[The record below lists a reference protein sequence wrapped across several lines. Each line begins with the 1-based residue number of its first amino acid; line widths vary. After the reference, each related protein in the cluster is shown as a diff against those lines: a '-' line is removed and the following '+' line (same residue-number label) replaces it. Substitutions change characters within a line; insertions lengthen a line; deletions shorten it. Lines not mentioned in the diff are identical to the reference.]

1 MLRQQDPL
9 GQQKASDAERRSLQN
24 APSMSKSSYE
34 YQLEGRP
41 KKEWF
46 ARELLQPVKAA
57 LKPSAAASRERDDY
71 EVSRVLEVR
80 GAMPS
85 CSTVAS
91 YPTAERTPDRAEN
104 QGTCPG

>member
-57 LKPSAAASRERDDY
+57 LKPPAEASKEREDY
-71 EVSRVLEVR
+71 EVSRVLQVR
-80 GAMPS
+80 GNNALVLYS
-85 CSTVAS
+85 GF
-91 YPTAERTPDRAEN
+91 PTAEWTPIAN
-104 QGTCPG
+104 VPPNLLPT

>member
-9 GQQKASDAERRSLQN
+9 GQQKASDAQRRSLQN

-41 KKEWF
+41 KKDWY
-46 ARELLQPVKAA
+46 ARELLQVVRAA
-57 LKPSAAASRERDDY
+57 LKPPAAASQEREDY

-80 GAMPS
+80 GNNALVLYSGWP
-85 CSTVAS
+85 
-91 YPTAERTPDRAEN
+91 RAEWTPIAN
-104 QGTCPG
+104 VPANLLPS